1 MTGWFASPYHL
12 TLRDNLDCAQHHD
25 QAHVQS
31 QNRPQDQSS
40 SGEEDE
46 S

>member
-1 MTGWFASPYHL
+1 MTGWFASPDHL

-31 QNRPQDQSS
+31 QNRPQDQFS
-40 SGEEDE
+40 SGEEDK